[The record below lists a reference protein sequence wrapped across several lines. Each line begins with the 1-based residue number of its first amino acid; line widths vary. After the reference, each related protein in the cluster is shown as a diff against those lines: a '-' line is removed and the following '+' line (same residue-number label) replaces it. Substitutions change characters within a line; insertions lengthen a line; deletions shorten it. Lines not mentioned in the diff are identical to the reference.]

1 MTAAA
6 SSPVLLDPSTLNLL
20 GRALSDNHHPVSRD
34 KGSRYP
40 NNSSEDKEDG
50 HVSREKRVRYPRTS
64 PQDEGYRH
72 HNPVSRE
79 KRARYPN
86 TSTGSE
92 SDTLL
97 TSFPPRRRKNH
108 PVSQDKGVR
117 YPNISLSSDSD
128 TCLAPNPPRSRKRT
142 KSHGNPHPVFQD
154 ERGEQYHP
162 VSRDK
167 RVRYPNTWL
176 GSDSDTCRAPNPPRC
191 RKRTKTY
198 GNPHPVCQ
206 DERDGHHHPFVRDKR
221 VRYTKTL
228 SKFGL
233 NPANKAAGSIAAE
246 FGRDG
251 HYHPISEHERSGTHH
266 PVSKHERKGTH
277 HSVSEHQS
285 ISEHQRG
292 KFWKD
297 GHKHPMQNENL
308 HHTDRYL
315 HFVSISKEWTKENH
329 HYVSINEIYEYHRS
343 DSENNLP
350 ESESQEGANESMY
363 NDESESENE
372 ENFITEERK
381 DVKIKYEQEDHNE
394 RDYIDDKFEPKPEN
408 VKIEQL
414 QQDRT
419 DSEEEKRRFGLLFIS
434 LN

>member
-6 SSPVLLDPSTLNLL
+6 SSPVFLDPSSLNLL
-20 GRALSDNHHPVSRD
+20 RRRKALSDNHHPVSRD

-40 NNSSEDKEDG
+40 NNSSEDKEDD
-50 HVSREKRVRYPRTS
+50 HASRGKRVRYPRTS
-64 PQDEGYRH
+64 PQDEGYGH

-86 TSTGSE
+86 TSTGPE

-97 TSFPPRRRKNH
+97 TSFTPRRRKNH
-108 PVSQDKGVR
+108 PVSQDK
-117 YPNISLSSDSD
+117 
-128 TCLAPNPPRSRKRT
+128 
-142 KSHGNPHPVFQD
+142 
-154 ERGEQYHP
+154 
-162 VSRDK
+162 

-176 GSDSDTCRAPNPPRC
+176 SSDSDTCRAPNPPRC

-198 GNPHPVCQ
+198 GNPHPVYQ

-221 VRYTKTL
+221 VRYTKTF
-228 SKFGL
+228 SKLGP

-266 PVSKHERKGTH
+266 PVS
-277 HSVSEHQS
+277 EHQS

-292 KFWKD
+292 KFWRD

-381 DVKIKYEQEDHNE
+381 DVKIK
-394 RDYIDDKFEPKPEN
+394 
-408 VKIEQL
+408 IEQL
-414 QQDRT
+414 QQDQT
-419 DSEEEKRRFGLLFIS
+419 DSEEEKRRFGL
-434 LN
+434 